1 MTKVFS
7 TLGKDEDGLEFIL
20 RANLNQVAGVAKHF
34 TRSEFDA
41 AVTLERG
48 RITSNGAGLYQADE
62 PCTIVGE
69 YGTRRWLIGGSAATS
84 HWRTVEIGSVR
95 IVLTSDSNAVWPT
108 SGAPSSGFGANGDHA
123 FDHAT
128 QILYGKT
135 AGSWAQVLV
144 IGGGGGGGGSGLPT
158 QVSYSTV
165 VPLDGDKV
173 MPRTQIAAAVA
184 LTIGSKAPGGQCRLS
199 FISDGANTP
208 TMAGAEEWASSF
220 GFDNSGPGLINVLE
234 VWTDDGA
241 NVGYAW
247 SQPATQIAS
256 DTTAPTISTVTVN
269 GATMV
274 VTYNEPLVA
283 TPSASAFT
291 VRNAGGAATQTP
303 SAVSSS
309 GAAVTLTL
317 ATPAVNGNTVTL
329 DVSAGAVSDAAGNA
343 SLAVTSRA
351 VTNNT
356 APVDTTAPTISSATV
371 NGSTLTVVWSE
382 SLSGTPSASAFSVIG
397 AGGVT
402 QTPATSSQSGAT
414 TTLTL
419 TTPAVN
425 GNTVTMNVSAGAAS
439 DASGNQSAAVT
450 ARAVTNSTPAS
461 DTTAPTLS
469 AAAVNGAT
477 LTLTYNEAL
486 NTTAPATS
494 AYSVVGAGG
503 VTQTPTAVSIVGTVV
518 TLTLGTPAVA
528 GNTVTAS
535 YTVPGS
541 NPIRD
546 VAGNSAAALSAQAV
560 TNNTAPGA
568 FFSSLT
574 NMVDEGGGSFAAT
587 SAGTT
592 FTAQGVVGGVMAG
605 DGWIEGQKL
614 DTVDTSFYLGLDAVD
629 GAKVYTT
636 CDYLWGVGTS
646 GILAHAQNGSPSN
659 LVTNIGGSAATF
671 VRLRRQG
678 NTLYGEYSTDNK
690 ATWQIERTFTNV
702 TTAPLYPSWYTT
714 YSSTPR
720 RLHMPGM
727 QGVA

>member
-7 TLGKDEDGLEFIL
+7 TLEKDEDGLGFIL

-62 PCTIVGE
+62 PCSIVGE
-69 YGTRRWLIGGSAATS
+69 YGTRRWLIGGSAAAS

-95 IVLTSDSNAVWPT
+95 IVLTGDSNAVWPA
-108 SGAPSSGFGANGDHA
+108 SGAPASGFGANGDYA
-123 FDHAT
+123 FDPTT

-144 IGGGGGGGGSGLPT
+144 IGGGGNGGSSLPT
-158 QVSYSTV
+158 QVAYSTV
-165 VPLDGDKV
+165 IPLDGNKV

-184 LTIGSKAPGGQCRLS
+184 LSIGTKAPGGQCRLS
-199 FISDGANTP
+199 FLSDGSNTP
-208 TMAGAEEWASSF
+208 TVAGADEWASSF
-220 GFDNSGPGLINVLE
+220 GFDNSGPGLVNVLE

-241 NVGYAW
+241 NVGFAW
-247 SQPATQIAS
+247 SQPATQLAS
-256 DTTAPTISTVTVN
+256 DTTAPTISSVTVN

-274 VTYNEPLVA
+274 VTYSEALAA
-283 TPSASAFT
+283 TPLASAFT

-303 SAVSSS
+303 SAVSRS

-317 ATPAVNGNTVTL
+317 GTPAVNGNTVTL

-343 SLAVTSRA
+343 SAAVSNRA

-371 NGSTLTVVWSE
+371 NGATLTVVWSE
-382 SLSGTPSASAFSVIG
+382 ALTGTPSASAFSVIG
-397 AGGVT
+397 AGGFT
-402 QTPATSSQSGAT
+402 QTPASSSQSGTT

-419 TTPAVN
+419 STPAVN
-425 GNTVTMNVSAGAAS
+425 GNTVTMDVSAGAAS
-439 DASGNQSAAVT
+439 DAAGNASAAVT

-461 DTTAPTLS
+461 DTTPPTLS

-477 LTLTYNEAL
+477 LTMTYNEAL
-486 NTTAPATS
+486 NTTAPAAS

-518 TLTLGTPAVA
+518 TLTLGTPAVN
-528 GNTVTAS
+528 GNTVTVG

-541 NPIRD
+541 NPVRD
-546 VAGNSAAALSAQAV
+546 TAGNAAAALSAQAV
-560 TNNTAPGA
+560 ANNTAAGA
-568 FFSSLT
+568 FFSSLV
-574 NMVDEGGGSFAAT
+574 NMTDEGGGSYIAT
-587 SAGTT
+587 SGGTSYA
-592 FTAQGVVGGVMAG
+592 AQGVVPQVLAG
-605 DGWIEGQKL
+605 DGWIEAQKL
-614 DTVDTSFYLGLDAVD
+614 DTVDTSFYMGLDAAA
-629 GAKVYTT
+629 GEKLYTT
-636 CDYLWGVGTS
+636 CDFLFGVGTS
-646 GILAHAQNGSPSN
+646 GILAWAQNAAPSN
-659 LVTNIGGSAATF
+659 TAINIGGSADTW

-678 NTLYGEYSTDNK
+678 DTLYGEYSTDNK
-690 ATWQIERTFTNV
+690 ATWQIGRTFTNV
-702 TTAPLYPSWYTT
+702 STAPLYATYYTT
-714 YSSTPR
+714 FGTPPR
-720 RLHMPGM
+720 RLHKPGR
-727 QGVA
+727 QGFA